1 MATLAC
7 KHRCHFILELIIKCE
22 FLCPHHTHHSLVS
35 LDSVPAEFISL
46 LQEGELKFAFCRVRF
61 ALPHPNFPTQGKV
74 VLWESLGV
82 LILYHRK
89 QETKQDFCRT

>member
-1 MATLAC
+1 MRIPLSTSYPSFP
-7 KHRCHFILELIIKCE
+7 CH
-22 FLCPHHTHHSLVS
+22 S

-61 ALPHPNFPTQGKV
+61 ALPHLNFPTQGKV

-89 QETKQDFCRT
+89 QETKQDLSDLNLQFQLRMCTVNI

>member
-1 MATLAC
+1 MRIPLSTSYPSFPR
-7 KHRCHFILELIIKCE
+7 H
-22 FLCPHHTHHSLVS
+22 S

-61 ALPHPNFPTQGKV
+61 ALPRPNFPTQGKV